1 MGWFG
6 LFFAPNPQSTRKC
19 KERRM
24 FKFRKLKRTVSVLL
38 TLAVIFSSSAFDGIL
53 ITDLFAADDT
63 NATAYYYLDGELT
76 ETATSTISSGDEVS
90 TSTFETETDFS
101 QYAYDSGSY
110 SIESYSV
117 TEGGTTAYIS
127 SSVTSGNAGSSEAV
141 TFYSALVTELATSL
155 SSSSGEITVTGT
167 YTGFWTNGG
176 GLYVYLSTSS
186 TITSTTGVAVATIVE
201 EDELIGDDNWDS
213 SETSW
218 SVTFDA
224 GEINN
229 IESYS
234 YIGLVFTNDT
244 SVWLG
249 ANSLVLTSVTGSG
262 VTYETQ
268 EVEGEETTLASGSS
282 TGVSSNDTTS
292 SSSTI
297 FFLAC
302 ELSSTLS
309 SSGTYTATV
318 SYAGAWGDQGLHIY
332 LSTSSS
338 PSTSNS
344 VLVGTVIE
352 NYNSSWST
360 STTTVT
366 VEIDLSDVSNLSSYT
381 YIALAWESNSSYT
394 DNSSGNNQSGPGNQN
409 NNNNQ
414 STTYYYYGVDD
425 DYTVT
430 LSLVGKTTTTEYVTK
445 TTTGNLDTETTT
457 VTAGNYDISYTFCFY
472 YLSSGL
478 PSSAEILD
486 EGSSQT
492 VTTTDNDGNETTT
505 TVTCDVYYLPFSDIS
520 IEVGGTY
527 SLSSTTKLYY
537 VPTDDSE
544 IEIWNETVSVTW
556 DESEIYKDTVGVY
569 TATATFV
576 SSAGTTYTTTI
587 TITVAIGESVIIAGT
602 ETEDPGAFTDSDGD
616 YDLADWDIFGAGGE
630 WPDGLSLATGDCWLG
645 DTDADGNSDS
655 ESSSYSDAAYYSLS
669 WSTYSAAE
677 LNTMYVVL
685 SEYDRY
691 LAPGAY
697 TLTFY
702 AVGSGTTI
710 GAYFD
715 GVEISNTVY
724 VNNESSYDLCTIEFE
739 VEEPILQ
746 TVIGIYFE
754 FDGFG
759 ESGYAW
765 GYLDGL
771 QLTGY
776 QYDEKSEEE
785 IAVFEQLYLE
795 TEGYDYIDLDE
806 DSDGNPETSTTYNYV
821 FNATDTENVEKVSNW
836 NDDGTE
842 VEEYLSGFD
851 ADTPTDALYSTIGFF
866 DEVESSEVFYE
877 FSTGSAW
884 SASLESNDW
893 STEPASWG
901 GAHLETWKSDTLSSS
916 DILYYEIPILPAGTY
931 TFYYSV
937 MGGSA
942 DVQAYIDGTAV
953 GETHGVVYWDYY
965 QYYSYTFTVSETE
978 FDYKVGIFYDLNAG
992 GYVYTDCMY
1001 VLGTETITEEMVALY
1016 QVYLASKSASE
1027 VTYDSGVI
1035 SDISMKYESV
1045 ADAGT
1050 FDLNSQFTGTSND
1063 DGRVVTDKSV
1073 TLAAIDFDGDG
1084 VDDYAEPEDTNFTV
1098 ALSALSQTY
1107 DYSLTTVNVSSGIA
1121 SAESAADV
1129 VFVLDVSMSMFY
1141 YQDEFVYQDKLL
1153 SMVDEV
1159 NNAIDQI
1166 FEINEDNRVAVVV
1179 YSDTDGTGTI
1189 IELTGKNEIE
1199 KTEGYDYSEVEEDSE
1214 DAWNEVES
1222 GDKVENYLT
1231 VEFSY
1236 ESSAVQDSTFII
1248 SGMSNND
1255 GSDSNGG
1262 ITGGKGTFIQSG
1274 ISYAIEAL
1282 TNKNNIDGVTR
1293 SPYIF
1298 LLTDGEADYYS
1309 TSYSTVPITSA
1320 TNSDASYSAETGY
1333 YTILTAN
1340 YAQET
1345 ITEFYTENYGFGS
1358 DSEAAFYTV
1367 GFELSSTTYSEYAE
1381 AIINPSSLSS
1391 ASGTLATGIKN
1402 LLDSRGV
1409 YSNDYDYVTKYYETS
1424 DDTSLSSII
1433 SSFTSAISATTSLK
1447 TESLGERDAVN
1458 QVTIDS
1464 DGNAV
1469 GTYSDLSDYILFSDY
1484 IGEQMEVTSYPAI
1497 SYNGTIYYPSTDDE
1511 NFDYDTLSN
1520 AYVPWK
1526 TTTGTDDNGETYTDV
1541 TYSYYAEVYP
1551 YNDYDEGEDSDAE
1564 SANLS
1569 EITVTVRTYDDS
1581 LEQTVFFYIPSEL
1594 VPAYTYDSDAG
1605 EFVNDAIPIRLI
1617 YTVGL
1622 DVYEYDE
1629 DGAETQAVEEGIKYY
1644 TNNWTSTNTSD
1655 WGTST
1660 AVFVPSSGNPYY
1672 YTTED
1677 WTADVT
1683 ETDDDGTESTST
1695 YYVTT
1700 KAIDYGATV
1709 EEGEESTTQS
1719 GYVLKLVN
1727 GVDYVIKQTKKTK
1740 NATGTSAY
1748 SYYTDNTN
1756 GTTEVS
1762 GYAGTTVVTEE
1773 ATYTTI
1779 TAHLGNNGYIILSE
1793 LQSLEYYVWLGNE
1806 ATLDIGAN
1814 IDDVDEVTDV
1824 EYDGTGN
1831 EEASVIEISGSGED
1845 TVLNYTQTGDVGDYT
1860 YTITYDDTDGNE
1872 LEATLTVHVY
1882 DVADDV
1888 YVLDY
1893 GLPVSLADTSYDNG
1907 MFQNDTLTTD
1917 DTDMVAT
1924 FTGIGTYEDMTE
1936 TTTDEDENDT
1946 TTSTGETTINYS
1958 TSATGVQGVLTVG
1971 ASEIDIYTEDTYV
1984 NVTETDSDG
1993 NETTTTTTHD
2003 AGEIIDSDYD
2013 IVYTPTNFMNEI
2025 DTFGY
2030 QLYVINENSTALVE
2044 YSNGVTMNA
2053 DINVMPATSVYYED
2067 NFSLSST
2074 TNTDATAGFV
2084 YTADADGGSVST
2096 VSKGSANT
2104 YQSNSLTTVYGYDD
2118 AYSDDTYYSSGSA
2131 TVLTAAYG
2139 ETGTSAM
2146 FTFKGTGFDL
2156 YARAT
2161 TNTARILVRVYMP
2174 SDEET
2179 TDDTETTTEEEVDY
2193 GKLVASYTVNTYYQN
2208 GALYQ
2213 VPVISIEGLDYDE
2226 YTAVITVISTEY
2238 QTYVVLD
2245 GVRIYNPL
2253 GVSSDYSNKTS
2264 SAYLDSEIDASTYEI
2279 KDLIFG
2285 DGFTIT
2291 SATTTTTTDSDSTD
2305 NEETTT
2311 TTTYTVTQGSG
2322 VAAAFYAYDGS
2333 TFTTS
2338 CGSYVETY
2346 DIESGVSKT
2355 SATGSSAV
2363 TTDLYSYFINGSN
2376 NEAYLGK
2383 NAGVLISVDTDLLAY
2398 IEDYD
2403 SCTFQI
2409 AAKSI
2414 SGTPTLTAY
2423 VVTSSGDDESLAVSG
2438 STVLTKEISTSSEMY
2453 YEIDLESYLSDFSSI
2468 PDNMYVYIMSSGDG
2482 TDSDSTILSLTNVKI
2497 NGYGL
2502 ETLDAEDA
2510 GEDITRLS
2518 SSVVTT
2524 MIDTLSSYLIQTGA
2538 LSTTT
2543 DTSTSYGKVE
2553 SDEDETTDESGS
2565 TDDTDTNSD
2574 DEETT
2579 ESDAASVLLNTV
2591 LAQLASSTTDDATTY
2606 SIRFIGIIDSLEYND
2621 VGFYISVYGSNGN
2634 ALQSNSKKIVTSVYS
2649 SITANGTT
2657 IDATSYAN
2665 QLITS
2670 ANVSETVENAYFY
2683 TYKYTNISADSTY
2696 YFEVYTYVNN
2706 DGDIT
2711 KSDSAKIY
2719 KLVGGSLSVVDSL
2732 TGESPQGNESSTE
2745 NKA

>member
-1 MGWFG
+1 M
-6 LFFAPNPQSTRKC
+6 FFAPDPQSTRKC

-24 FKFRKLKRTVSVLL
+24 FKFGKLERTVSVLL

-63 NATAYYYLDGELT
+63 NATAYYYLDGELS
-76 ETATSTISSGDEVS
+76 ETVTSTISSGDEVS
-90 TSTFETETDFS
+90 ASTFETKTDFS

-117 TEGGTTAYIS
+117 TEGGTTTYIS
-127 SSVTSGNAGSSEAV
+127 SNVKSGNAGSSTAV
-141 TFYSALVTELATSL
+141 TFFSALVTELTTSF

-167 YTGFWTNGG
+167 YKGFWENGG
-176 GLYVYLSTSS
+176 GLYVYLSSSS

-201 EDELIGDDNWDS
+201 EDTGSWGD
-213 SETSW
+213 SETNW

-224 GEINN
+224 GEISN

-244 SVWLG
+244 SVYLG
-249 ANSLVLTSVTGSG
+249 ADDLVLTSVTGSG

-282 TGVSSNDTTS
+282 TGVNSSSTTS

-297 FFLAC
+297 FFLTC
-302 ELSSTLS
+302 ELSGTLS
-309 SSGTYTATV
+309 SSGTYIATV
-318 SYAGAWGDQGLHIY
+318 SYACAWEEQGLHIY

-352 NYNSSWST
+352 DYNSSWST

-366 VEIDLSDVSNLSSYT
+366 VELDLSSVSNLSSYT
-381 YIALAWESNSSYT
+381 HIALAWESNNSYT
-394 DNSSGNNQSGPGNQN
+394 DDSNDNSQSGPGNQN

-414 STTYYYYGVDD
+414 STTYYYYGVDGGC
-425 DYTVT
+425 TVT
-430 LSLVGKTTTTEYVTK
+430 LSLAGKTTTTEYVTK
-445 TTTGNLDTETTT
+445 TTTGDLDTETTA
-457 VTAGNYDISYTFCFY
+457 VTAGNYDISYTFYFY

-478 PSSAEILD
+478 PSSAKILKED
-486 EGSSQT
+486 SDQT

-537 VPTDDSE
+537 VPTDNSE
-544 IEIWNETVSVTW
+544 IEIWNEAVTVTW
-556 DESEIYKDTVGVY
+556 DKSGIDADTVGVY
-569 TATATFV
+569 TATATFTG
-576 SSAGTTYTTTI
+576 SDGTVYTTTI

-616 YDLADWDIFGAGGE
+616 YDLADWDIFGEGGE

-645 DTDADGNSDS
+645 DTDADGNNGG

-669 WSTYSAAE
+669 WSTYNATE

-691 LAPGAY
+691 LAPGTY

-724 VNNESSYDLCTIEFE
+724 VNSGSSYNLCTIEFE

-759 ESGYAW
+759 ESNYAW

-776 QYDEKSEEE
+776 QYDEESTEE

-806 DSDGNPETSTTYNYV
+806 DSDGNPETSTTYDYV
-821 FNATDTENVEKVSNW
+821 FNATDTENVEKVSSW
-836 NDDGTE
+836 NDDRTE

-901 GAHLETWKSDTLSSS
+901 DMHLETWKSDTLSSS

-978 FDYKVGIFYDLNAG
+978 FDYKVGIFYDLDAG

-1050 FDLNSQFTGTSND
+1050 FDLNSQFTGTSDD

-1073 TLAAIDFDGDG
+1073 TLAAVDFDGDG
-1084 VDDYAEPEDTNFTV
+1084 VNDYAEPEDTNFTV

-1129 VFVLDVSMSMFY
+1129 VFVLDISMSMFY

-1159 NNAIDQI
+1159 NDAIDQI
-1166 FEINEDNRVAVVV
+1166 FKINEDNRVAVVV
-1179 YSDTDGTGTI
+1179 YSDTSGTGTI
-1189 IELTGKNEIE
+1189 IKLTGKNEIE
-1199 KTEGYDYSEVEEDSE
+1199 KTEGYDYSGVEEDSE
-1214 DAWNEVES
+1214 DAWNEIKS
-1222 GDKVENYLT
+1222 GNKVEDYLT
-1231 VEFSY
+1231 VEFEYDSD
-1236 ESSAVQDSTFII
+1236 AVQDSTFTI

-1255 GSDSNGG
+1255 ESDSSGG
-1262 ITGGKGTFIQSG
+1262 IVGGKGTFIQSG
-1274 ISYAIEAL
+1274 ISYATEVL
-1282 TNKNNIDGVTR
+1282 TNDNDVDEVTR

-1309 TSYSTVPITSA
+1309 ISYNTVPITSA

-1340 YAQET
+1340 YAQNM
-1345 ITEFYTENYGFGS
+1345 ITEFYQENYGFS
-1358 DSEAAFYTV
+1358 SNSEAAFYTV

-1391 ASGTLATGIKN
+1391 ASGTLATGIKS
-1402 LLDSRGV
+1402 LLDSGDV
-1409 YSNDYDYVTKYYETS
+1409 YSDDYDYVTEYYETS

-1526 TTTGTDDNGETYTDV
+1526 TTTGTDDNSETYTDV

-1551 YNDYDEGEDSDAE
+1551 YNDYDGSEDSDAE

-1569 EITVTVRTYDDS
+1569 KITVTVRTYDDS

-1622 DVYEYDE
+1622 DIYEYGE
-1629 DGAETQAVEEGIKYY
+1629 DGAETQAVEEGTKYY

-1683 ETDDDGTESTST
+1683 ETNDDGTESTST

-1779 TAHLGNNGYIILSE
+1779 TAHLGNNGYIVLSE

-1806 ATLDIGAN
+1806 ATLDIGEN
-1814 IDDVDEVTDV
+1814 VDDVDEVTDV
-1824 EYDGTGN
+1824 EYNGTAA
-1831 EEASVIEISGSGED
+1831 EESSDIEISGSDED

-1860 YTITYDDTDGNE
+1860 YTITYNDTDGNE

-1924 FTGIGTYEDMTE
+1924 FTGIGTYEDVTE
-1936 TTTDEDENDT
+1936 TTTDEDGNNT

-1958 TSATGVQGVLTVG
+1958 TSATGVQGVLTAG
-1971 ASEIDIYTEDTYV
+1971 ASEIDIYTEDTDV

-1993 NETTTTTTHD
+1993 NETTATTAHD

-2013 IVYTPTNFMNEI
+2013 IVYTPTNFMSDI

-2030 QLYVINENSTALVE
+2030 QLYVIDGNSTALVE

-2053 DINVMPATSVYYED
+2053 DMNVMPATSVYYED

-2074 TNTDATAGFV
+2074 TNTNATAGFV

-2118 AYSDDTYYSSGSA
+2118 TYSDDTYYSSGSA

-2139 ETGTSAM
+2139 ETETSAM

-2161 TNTARILVRVYMP
+2161 TNTARILVRVYTS

-2179 TDDTETTTEEEVDY
+2179 AENTEATTEEKTDY
-2193 GKLVASYTVNTYYQN
+2193 GELVASYTVNTYYQN

-2226 YTAVITVISTEY
+2226 YTAVITIISTEY

-2253 GVSSDYSNKTS
+2253 GVSSDYSDETS
-2264 SAYLDSEIDASTYEI
+2264 SAYLDSEIDASTYEM

-2291 SATTTTTTDSDSTD
+2291 STTTTTTTDSDSTD
-2305 NEETTT
+2305 DEETTT

-2346 DIESGVSKT
+2346 DIESNISKT
-2355 SATGSSAV
+2355 SATVSSDV

-2383 NAGVLISVDTDLLAY
+2383 NAGVLISVDTDLLAD
-2398 IEDYD
+2398 IEDYN

-2423 VVTSSGDDESLAVSG
+2423 VVTSSDDDKSLAVSG

-2453 YEIDLESYLSDFSSI
+2453 YEIDLELCLNDLDSI
-2468 PDNMYVYIMSSGDG
+2468 PDNMYVYIMNSGDG
-2482 TDSDSTILSLTNVKI
+2482 TDSDSTILSLTNIKI

-2510 GEDITRLS
+2510 GEDIEGLS

-2524 MIDTLSSYLIQTGA
+2524 MIDTLSNYLIQTGA

-2543 DTSTSYGKVE
+2543 DTSTSYGEVN
-2553 SDEDETTDESGS
+2553 SDTTTESGS
-2565 TDDTDTNSD
+2565 TGGTDTNSD
-2574 DEETT
+2574 DKETT
-2579 ESDAASVLLNTV
+2579 EPDAASVLLNAV
-2591 LAQLASSTTDDATTY
+2591 LAQLASSTTDGTTTY
-2606 SIRFIGIIDSLEYND
+2606 SIRFLGIIDSLEYND
-2621 VGFYISVYGSNGN
+2621 VGFYISVYDSEGN

-2670 ANVSETVENAYFY
+2670 ANLSETVKNAYFY
-2683 TYKYTNISADSTY
+2683 SYKYTNISADSTY

-2706 DGDIT
+2706 DGVIT

-2719 KLVGGSLSVVDSL
+2719 KLDGESLSVVDSL
-2732 TGESPQGNESSTE
+2732 TWESSQDDQSET
-2745 NKA
+2745 